1 MVLRD
6 GKQIMFGKFDEIVKQ
21 GFNIDEIL
29 KQYRMTTHKASL
41 YKEEMKAKESKK
53 QEKQLRLLRQ
63 MTS

>member
-6 GKQIMFGKFDEIVKQ
+6 GKQIMFGKFDEILNQ

-53 QEKQLRLLRQ
+53 
-63 MTS
+63 